1 MKVDIGINIPQSET
15 HEILELKTKVKKD
28 KRKSTQMEDQET
40 EVKESRCQ
48 LFKWEW
54 KL

>member
-1 MKVDIGINIPQSET
+1 MKVDIGLNIPQSET
-15 HEILELKTKVKKD
+15 VRILELKTKVKKD